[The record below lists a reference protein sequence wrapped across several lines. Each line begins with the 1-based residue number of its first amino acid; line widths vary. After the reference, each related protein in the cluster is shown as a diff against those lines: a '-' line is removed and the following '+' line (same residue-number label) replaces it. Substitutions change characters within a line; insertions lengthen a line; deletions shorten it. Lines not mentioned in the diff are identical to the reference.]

1 MFAGGKDIDMLNSNC
16 KDTSEL
22 PIFLNVPTVAKLLG
36 ISVSSCYELAR
47 NKSFPKLR
55 IGSHRKPATGQAAEN
70 TGSNGMTVLG
80 PPTASASVGPKPKI

>member
-1 MFAGGKDIDMLNSNC
+1 MPAARKDIDMLNSNY
-16 KDTSEL
+16 KDACEL

-55 IGSHRKPATGQAAEN
+55 IGSRIVIPRERFWTWVEEN
-70 TGSNGMTVLG
+70 VSGAK
-80 PPTASASVGPKPKI
+80 ASKCV

>member
-16 KDTSEL
+16 KNTSEL

-55 IGSHRKPATGQAAEN
+55 IGSRIVIPRERFWAWVEEN
-70 TGSNGMTVLG
+70 VSGVKSSKCV
-80 PPTASASVGPKPKI
+80 